1 MSTYD
6 QDMYD
11 LNKLYDLLENEIL
24 PTYYDR
30 PDEWRAITQQG
41 MEDVRYAFAS
51 DRMADEYYRKCT
63 IK

>member
-30 PDEWRAITQQG
+30 PDEWRTLTQQRDG
-41 MEDVRYAFAS
+41 GCALCFCKRS
-51 DRMADEYYRKCT
+51 DGG
-63 IK
+63 